1 MREARPW
8 PLPEVLEALV
18 DRGLEEAEV
27 YVKRG
32 RSRRLETTPHTE
44 TSGFHHERGWA
55 VRAGGPRA
63 SFFLRGTGD
72 PTPEGPWPE
81 ADGRPLRLPD
91 AAPVPE
97 WREPADFDA
106 PLTGERE
113 GLRLLAAIGRELDTE
128 LPGAKVVHA
137 LLEDGSSQS
146 EIRSQ
151 RGVHH
156 AWRGRLATLRIT
168 AVARSPRE
176 ASTPGRAGAAVEAT
190 LWLAE
195 REARRLAP
203 KAVARR
209 LADRLVVRAAPPP
222 EVERDRGEVLLAPAV
237 SRRLLGAL
245 QPLLVGPRAASRA
258 ERFQDRR
265 GHLGGERLT
274 VIDDGRL
281 PEGLLTTPVDGE
293 GLPTRRVMLVEE
305 GVFRQ
310 PLVAWNQIR
319 GLDAAPSGCSDRAS
333 WRDLPQPGP
342 THLYVAAGGT
352 PVAELLAEVTR
363 GYYFLETTGPVRPD
377 LERDHFTVP
386 VAGFAVGR
394 GRAAEPVSG
403 VVLQGPISAL
413 LRNLH
418 GSGRDLGFGPE
429 GAGLLGAPSLLVGG
443 LEVRRGRGS
452 PGAARSK
459 TGADT

>member
-8 PLPEVLEALV
+8 PLPEILEALA
-18 DRGLEEAEV
+18 DAGMEEAEV

-32 RSRRLETTPHTE
+32 RSRRLETTSHTE

-81 ADGRPLRLPD
+81 PDGHPLRLPD

-128 LPGAKVVHA
+128 LPGARVVHA
-137 LLEDGSSQS
+137 LLEDGSSES
-146 EIRSQ
+146 EIRSH

-156 AWRGRLATLRIT
+156 TWRGRLATLRVT
-168 AVARSPRE
+168 AVARVS
-176 ASTPGRAGAAVEAT
+176 ASAAVRVT
-190 LWLAE
+190 LSLAE

-222 EVERDRGEVLLAPAV
+222 DIERDRGEVLLAPAV
-237 SRRLLGAL
+237 GRRLLAAL
-245 QPLLVGPRAASRA
+245 LPLLVGPRAMSRMG
-258 ERFQDRR
+258 RFQDRR

-281 PEGLLTTPVDGE
+281 PDGLFTAPVDGE
-293 GLPTRRVMLVEE
+293 GLPTRRVVLVEQ
-305 GVFRQ
+305 GVSRQ
-310 PLVAWNQIR
+310 PLVAWHQVR
-319 GLDAAPSGCSDRAS
+319 GLEAVPSGCSRRAS
-333 WRDLPQPGP
+333 WRDLPEPGP
-342 THLYVAAGGT
+342 THLHLAAGGA
-352 PVAELLAEVTR
+352 PVADLLAEVAR
-363 GYYFLETTGPVRPD
+363 GYYFIDTTGPVRPD
-377 LERDHFTVP
+377 YEGDQFAVP

-403 VVLQGPISAL
+403 VVLQGPISGL

-418 GSGRDLGFGPE
+418 GTGRDLGFSPE
-429 GAGLLGAPSLLVGG
+429 GAALLGAPSLLVGG

-452 PGAARSK
+452 TGSLRSK
-459 TGADT
+459 TAGDT